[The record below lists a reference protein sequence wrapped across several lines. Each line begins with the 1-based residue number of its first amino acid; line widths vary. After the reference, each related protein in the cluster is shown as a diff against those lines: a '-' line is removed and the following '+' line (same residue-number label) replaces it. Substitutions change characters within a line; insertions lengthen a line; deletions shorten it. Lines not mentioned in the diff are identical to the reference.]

1 MLSLKRFQ
9 LSLLA
14 LLLIIQVA
22 IPGVGSSVYAA
33 DDNFITFK
41 YDSFIDDGRLKTNG
55 VTSYNNG
62 RLRLTPAA
70 EQKWGTAFNME
81 RVSLKND
88 RSFSSYF
95 TFQIT
100 NGGGYDVGWAD
111 GIVFTVQTFS
121 NAAGAAGG
129 GMGYQGIQQSVG
141 IEFDTWNNG
150 TGLGDPSSNH
160 IGINYNGVLGGS
172 NVQSLSTSTL
182 DMKSGTIH
190 AWVDYDGLNKKIEVR
205 VNKNSDTR
213 PTAANL
219 TQTNVNLTSILN
231 SNDVYVGFTAATG
244 GAYQNHDITKWYFT
258 NDFAPIDVRNNTY
271 VQAPTRYTIAK
282 TEQEDG
288 RWKLDITAVGGTRQN
303 DIPITVTATNDAI
316 VEPSSVVTDAD
327 GKAVVYISSS
337 GTSGP
342 STVKAEGPSG
352 IFTTTEVTLV
362 GKSTA
367 PLAQDIVAN
376 ATDQQLTLS
385 KVPAGAVI
393 SIYRSESDSEPLQ
406 ITSVTGG
413 TVELIA
419 EDLSF
424 SLSSEENIYI
434 TYQTGIRLESDKT
447 AIRPK
452 VRSEALAVGRIV
464 SNGTKDTVYV
474 ADVPSGATVRIYDP
488 ASGELIGEAAAAAE
502 PNPLAVTIA
511 DGLLDLQQVEATIQN
526 HDEIESH
533 RTSATTRLE
542 TSDQPV
548 HVTANS
554 STNII
559 TVEDVPSGAKVIVY
573 DKDGDE
579 IASIYNRTANTRD
592 MVIDMFP
599 PGIELGDHYEVSIIE
614 VKKYE
619 SDKVG
624 VDGKVPSQSLAADQ
638 LAANATT
645 DTVTAAD
652 IAPGTIVR
660 VYDVNGVLLGQA
672 VNEGGTA
679 GDVVVAIDT
688 NLANKQQLFVTQ
700 QVAGELESAKMG
712 VIAHF
717 DQSAAPI
724 YVAANATDDTVTVTN
739 VPAGATVTVYDEDD
753 EVIGTATNN
762 GAAAGTVI
770 VEIENGLNDK
780 TNVKVTITEPNKSES
795 EPTTAVVLVQ
805 SEWPNDTSIVAKG
818 TEGTVTV
825 SDVPAEATIIVY
837 DKDGKELGRL
847 KQGETADSL
856 TLENLE
862 GMGEEIYVSILI
874 DGQLESATQQADVDY
889 TQSDKLLE
897 TAISANATNDTVTVT
912 NVPAGAVIKVYD
924 EDGKQIGTA
933 VNEEDEAGPVVV
945 TIPSPDGLTDN
956 QKVDV
961 TIKERN
967 KTESGKTNVTA
978 GTEKSEKP
986 PVSSITANATDNKVT
1001 VTNVPPGATVTVYDE
1016 VGEIG
1021 TATNNGE
1028 TAGTVIVTIG
1038 GGLNDG
1044 TIVKV
1049 TITEPNKSESEETEA
1064 TTQTKSVWPNDS
1076 SIVADGTKGM
1086 VTVANVPAGATIIV
1100 YDKDG
1105 KELGRLKQGETAGQ
1119 LTLEN
1124 LQGMG
1129 DQIQV
1134 GIVIEGQLESVPQQA
1149 NVVYTQ
1155 SEKLLETAI
1164 TANATNDTV
1173 TVTNVPAG
1181 AVIRVYDEN
1190 GELIG
1195 TAVNEED
1202 EAGSVV
1208 VTIPLPGGLTDGQA
1222 VDVTITEPNK
1232 TESEKTGASAITEE
1246 SEEPQASSI
1255 TANATDNT
1263 VTVTNVPPGA
1273 TVTVYD
1279 EEGEI
1284 GTATNNGNTAGT
1296 VTVTI
1301 SGEYDETESVYVTI
1315 TEPNKLESEKV
1326 KAEMQIEA
1334 VWPSESS
1341 IETDGTEGTV
1351 TVTKVPAGATIIVY
1365 DNDGNELGRLTQGG
1379 TSGQLK
1385 LDNLQGMGEE
1395 IQVSIVIDGYLES
1408 APQQAEVGYLPS
1420 VALDKLAITANAT
1433 NDTVTVTNVPA
1444 GAVIKVYA
1452 ANGDP
1457 IGTATNEEDEAGSV
1471 VVTIP
1476 SPGLS
1481 DSQAVDV
1488 TIKERNRAES
1498 EKTPA
1503 KAVTDQSEEPTAS
1516 SITANATDNTV
1527 TVKNVPPGA
1536 TVTVT
1541 VYDEDGEII
1550 ETATNNGETAGTVI
1564 VTIERGFGEA
1574 EVVHVKITEPNKLE
1588 SPAVEVDILVMSD
1601 PLTVDRVTTNATKD
1615 TVQVASVP
1623 AGATIYIYNAGNQ
1636 LIGTITNDGLDSAD
1650 LTITIPAP
1658 GIAGGDTVK
1667 VSVKEKGKLESSTVS
1682 VIAGLEQTA
1691 PLSEVQV
1698 IVNASTDV
1706 ITIKDVAPGAT
1717 VRVYDSTG
1725 KLLISRKNTT
1735 SGSTNLVIA
1744 MNPGFDAGV
1753 QYLISVT
1760 EPNKLESEKKSFT
1773 ARDQSSRPTN
1783 DQIESISIGQDTIVV
1798 KDVPNGATVVVYD
1811 AEGKEAGRATNT
1823 SGSNGEVTVK
1833 GPITTNE
1840 LQITIIEPG
1849 KLESDKL
1856 IVDLLLTT
1864 EEQIN
1869 NALRRLS
1876 VEYQGQDTWESV
1888 TNNVFVLTVG
1898 AHDTQVQWQSAK
1910 PGVIAINSP
1919 LNNRIEATVARQA
1932 NDVSVIL
1939 TAEISK
1945 NGITKSRTFLLI
1957 VKSESL
1963 DKISESVGRQVDIKG
1978 GEEQEQEQQV
1988 DVNRITMSDGSK
2000 IDKAIF
2006 DAASAGTFTG
2016 NSLTADNPAIIYVNE
2031 DTDPADEYAI
2041 EIPQQSMSL
2050 LAGHGNSLEIQTD
2063 FAHLSMGNDMLAQMN
2078 ESFLD
2083 LFFRIVPVKNADKQK
2098 AINNAIPNESV
2109 VRTAAGGRQVEVLG
2123 SSLEIETNYSN
2134 YNTKLFIPFAKNGIV
2149 VPTGN
2154 ATSFLDSLRIFI
2166 EHSDGEKVVQ
2176 QGTVVY
2182 KDGEPVGLEIEI
2194 NKFSTFTIIQLKSS
2208 PVIIFPV
2215 NPVDEEEE
2223 AEEETPETA
2232 HHSSYMNGY
2241 KDGTFRPNA
2250 SVKRSEMAAIL
2261 FRVNELEVEASF
2273 KQLYPDVN
2281 AGHWASS
2288 NIERLNEL
2296 GWMIGDTLG
2305 NFRPES
2311 GITRAEM
2318 AMILA
2323 RWLELEL
2330 PSEPQSGFD
2339 DVGAGHWANQA
2350 ISAVSNAGYM
2360 IGYEEGDFKPN
2371 RYLTRAEAVTI
2382 INRVLNRGPL
2392 NHVPAPS
2399 WKDVDHEH
2407 WAYGAI
2413 EEASRN
2419 HFYTKLEGESGEQ
2432 YKDSK

>member
-1 MLSLKRFQ
+1 
-9 LSLLA
+9 
-14 LLLIIQVA
+14 
-22 IPGVGSSVYAA
+22 
-33 DDNFITFK
+33 
-41 YDSFIDDGRLKTNG
+41 
-55 VTSYNNG
+55 
-62 RLRLTPAA
+62 
-70 EQKWGTAFNME
+70 ME
-81 RVSLKND
+81 RVSLKNN

-95 TFQIT
+95 TFELS
-100 NGGGYDVGWAD
+100 GGGGVSPGWAD

-231 SNDVYVGFTAATG
+231 SSDVYVGFTAATG

-303 DIPITVTATNDAI
+303 EIPITVTATNDAI

-452 VRSEALAVGRIV
+452 VRSGALAVGRIV

-474 ADVPSGATVRIYDP
+474 ADVPAGATVRIYDP
-488 ASGELIGEAAAAAE
+488 ASGELIGEAAAAAD

-554 STNII
+554 ATNII

-660 VYDVNGVLLGQA
+660 VYDANGVLLGQA

-700 QVAGELESAKMG
+700 QVAGELESAKTS

-795 EPTTAVVLVQ
+795 ELTTAVVLVQ

-847 KQGETADSL
+847 KQGEKAGPL
-856 TLENLE
+856 TLENLQD
-862 GMGEEIYVSILI
+862 MGEEIYVSILI
-874 DGQLESATQQADVDY
+874 DGQLESNKASQLVTYEQSEPLTADQVSANVTNNTVEVTNLAPGTTIIIYDDQPKVIGTATNTGNASGTVIVELSIDLADGDSVFVSKKDSDKSASEPIAVIAAY
-889 TQSDKLLE
+889 TQSAKPV
-897 TAISANATNDTVTVT
+897 TVVANASTDT
-912 NVPAGAVIKVYD
+912 
-924 EDGKQIGTA
+924 
-933 VNEEDEAGPVVV
+933 
-945 TIPSPDGLTDN
+945 
-956 QKVDV
+956 
-961 TIKERN
+961 
-967 KTESGKTNVTA
+967 
-978 GTEKSEKP
+978 
-986 PVSSITANATDNKVT
+986 VT
-1001 VTNVPPGATVTVYDE
+1001 VTNVPPGATVTVYDDK
-1016 VGEIG
+1016 GDEIG
-1021 TATNNGE
+1021 KATNNGE

-1049 TITEPNKSESEETEA
+1049 TITEPNMSESEETEA
-1064 TTQTKSVWPNDS
+1064 ATQTKSVWPNDS
-1076 SIVADGTKGM
+1076 SIVADGTEGT
-1086 VTVANVPAGATIIV
+1086 VTVSDVPAEATIIV

-1105 KELGRLKQGETAGQ
+1105 KELGRLKQGETAGP

-1134 GIVIEGQLESVPQQA
+1134 SIVIAGQLESAPQQA

-1155 SEKLLETAI
+1155 SAALLDSAI

-1181 AVIRVYDEN
+1181 AVIKVYDED

-1195 TAVNEED
+1195 TAANEED

-1222 VDVTITEPNK
+1222 VDVTITEPDK
-1232 TESEKTGASAITEE
+1232 TESEKTNVTSTTDQSVPPLLE
-1246 SEEPQASSI
+1246 SSI

-1284 GTATNNGNTAGT
+1284 GTATNNGNTAGP

-1301 SGEYDETESVYVTI
+1301 SGEYDESDSVYVTI

-1341 IETDGTEGTV
+1341 IEADGMEGTV
-1351 TVTKVPAGATIIVY
+1351 TVTKVPSGATIIVY
-1365 DNDGNELGRLTQGG
+1365 DKDGKELGRLTQGETAG
-1379 TSGQLK
+1379 PLTLE
-1385 LDNLQGMGEE
+1385 NLEGLGDK

-1408 APQQAEVGYLPS
+1408 SPQQAVVDYLPS
-1420 VALDKLAITANAT
+1420 VALDGPAITANAT
-1433 NDTVTVTNVPA
+1433 DDTVTVTNVPA

-1457 IGTATNEEDEAGSV
+1457 IGTAMNEEDEAGPV

-1476 SPGLS
+1476 LPGGLS
-1481 DSQAVDV
+1481 DKQKVDV
-1488 TIKERNRAES
+1488 TITERNRGESPKTTVEAAAKQSAE
-1498 EKTPA
+1498 PVYVA
-1503 KAVTDQSEEPTAS
+1503 
-1516 SITANATDNTV
+1516 ANATNNTV
-1527 TVKNVPPGA
+1527 TVTNVPPGA
-1536 TVTVT
+1536 TVTV
-1541 VYDEDGEII
+1541 YDDKGEIG
-1550 ETATNNGETAGTVI
+1550 TATNNSDTAGTVT
-1564 VTIERGFGEA
+1564 VTIIDGFGEA
-1574 EVVHVKITEPNKLE
+1574 EVVHVTITEPNKLE
-1588 SPAVEVDILVMSD
+1588 SLAVQVDILVMSD
-1601 PLTVDRVTTNATKD
+1601 PLTVDRITTNATKD

-1636 LIGTITNDGLDSAD
+1636 LIGTITNDSLDSAD
-1650 LTITIPAP
+1650 LTIAILAP

-1667 VSVKEKGKLESSTVS
+1667 VSVKEKDKLESSTVS
-1682 VIAGLEQTA
+1682 VIAGLEQTTA
-1691 PLSEVQV
+1691 LGEEQA
-1698 IVNASTDV
+1698 IVNASKDV
-1706 ITIKDVAPGAT
+1706 ITVKDVAPGAT

-1760 EPNKLESEKKSFT
+1760 EPNKLESEKNSFI

-1783 DQIESISIGQDTIVV
+1783 EQIESISVQQDTIVV

-1833 GPITTNE
+1833 GPIKTNE
-1840 LQITIIEPG
+1840 LQITIIESG

-1910 PGVIAINSP
+1910 PNVIAINSP

-1945 NGITKSRTFLLI
+1945 NGMTKSRTFLLI

-1978 GEEQEQEQQV
+1978 GEQQEQEQQV

-2006 DAASAGTFTG
+2006 DAASAGTFAG
-2016 NSLTADNPAIIYVNE
+2016 NPLTADNPAVIYVNE

-2050 LAGHGNSLEIQTD
+2050 LADHGNSLEIQTD

-2098 AINNAIPNESV
+2098 AINDAIPNESV

-2154 ATSFLDSLRIFI
+2154 AASFLDSLRIYI

-2182 KDGEPVGLEIEI
+2182 KDGVPVGLEIEI
-2194 NKFSTFTIIQLKSS
+2194 NKFSTFTIIQLKSA

-2223 AEEETPETA
+2223 AEEETPESA
-2232 HHSSYMNGY
+2232 HHSAYMKGY
-2241 KDGTFRPNA
+2241 TDGTFRPNA
-2250 SVKRSEMAAIL
+2250 SVKRSEMASIL
-2261 FRVNELEVEASF
+2261 FRVNELEAEASF

-2281 AGHWASS
+2281 AGHWASL
-2288 NIERLNEL
+2288 NIERLNGL

-2392 NHVPAPS
+2392 THVPAPS
-2399 WKDVDHEH
+2399 WKDVDHKH

>member
-41 YDSFIDDGRLKTNG
+41 YDSFSDDGRLKTNG

-95 TFQIT
+95 TFELS
-100 NGGGYDVGWAD
+100 GGGGVSPGWAD

-172 NVQSLSTSTL
+172 NVQALSTSTL

-231 SNDVYVGFTAATG
+231 SSDVYVGFTAATG

-258 NDFAPIDVRNNTY
+258 NDFAPIDVRNNSY

-393 SIYRSESDSEPLQ
+393 SIYRSESDSDPLQ
-406 ITSVTGG
+406 FTSETGG
-413 TVELIA
+413 TVELTA

-452 VRSEALAVGRIV
+452 VRSGALAVGRIV

-474 ADVPSGATVRIYDP
+474 ADVPAGATVRIYDP

-847 KQGETADSL
+847 KQGEKAGPL
-856 TLENLE
+856 TLENLQD
-862 GMGEEIYVSILI
+862 MGEEIYVSILI
-874 DGQLESATQQADVDY
+874 DGQLESDKASQLVTY
-889 TQSDKLLE
+889 EQSEPL
-897 TAISANATNDTVTVT
+897 TAGQVSANATNNTVEVT
-912 NVPAGAVIKVYD
+912 DVAPGTTIIVYD
-924 EDGKQIGTA
+924 DQPKVIGTA
-933 VNEEDEAGPVVV
+933 TNTGNASGTVIVELSIDLADGDSVFVSKKDSDKSASETIEVIAAYMQSAKPVTVV
-945 TIPSPDGLTDN
+945 
-956 QKVDV
+956 
-961 TIKERN
+961 
-967 KTESGKTNVTA
+967 
-978 GTEKSEKP
+978 
-986 PVSSITANATDNKVT
+986 ANASTDTVT

-1028 TAGTVIVTIG
+1028 TAGTVIVMIG

-1064 TTQTKSVWPNDS
+1064 ATQTKSVWPNDS
-1076 SIVADGTKGM
+1076 SIEADGTKGK
-1086 VTVANVPAGATIIV
+1086 VTVEHVPAGAMIIV

-1105 KELGRLKQGETAGQ
+1105 KELGRLKQGETAGP

-1134 GIVIEGQLESVPQQA
+1134 SIVIAGQLESAPQQA
-1149 NVVYTQ
+1149 NVVYKQ
-1155 SEKLLETAI
+1155 SAALLETAI

-1181 AVIRVYDEN
+1181 AVIKVYDED

-1195 TAVNEED
+1195 TAANEED

-1208 VTIPLPGGLTDGQA
+1208 VTITSAGGLTDGQA
-1222 VDVTITEPNK
+1222 VDVTITERNK
-1232 TESEKTGASAITEE
+1232 TESGKTNANATAKQSD
-1246 SEEPQASSI
+1246 PLHVSSI

-1279 EEGEI
+1279 EEGEVI
-1284 GTATNNGNTAGT
+1284 GTETNDGETAGP

-1301 SGEYDETESVYVTI
+1301 TGEYDESDSVYVTI

-1341 IETDGTEGTV
+1341 IEADGTEGTV
-1351 TVTKVPAGATIIVY
+1351 TVTKVPSGATIIVY

-1636 LIGTITNDGLDSAD
+1636 LIGMITNESLDSAD
-1650 LTITIPAP
+1650 LAITIPAP

-1667 VSVKEKGKLESSTVS
+1667 VSVKEKDKLESSTVS
-1682 VIAGLEQTA
+1682 VIAGLEQTTA
-1691 PLSEVQV
+1691 LGEEQA
-1698 IVNASTDV
+1698 IVNASKDV
-1706 ITIKDVAPGAT
+1706 ITVKNVAPGAT
-1717 VRVYDSTG
+1717 VESY
-1725 KLLISRKNTT
+1725 TT

-1760 EPNKLESEKKSFT
+1760 EPNKLESEKNSFI

-1783 DQIESISIGQDTIVV
+1783 EQIESISVQQDTIVV

-1811 AEGKEAGRATNT
+1811 SEGKEVGNATNT
-1823 SGSNGEVTVK
+1823 SGSTGEVTVK
-1833 GPITTNE
+1833 GPIKTNE
-1840 LQITIIEPG
+1840 LQITIIESG

-1888 TNNVFVLTVG
+1888 TKNVFVLTVG
-1898 AHDTQVQWQSAK
+1898 AHDTLVQWQSAK

-1963 DKISESVGRQVDIKG
+1963 DKSSESVGRQVDIKG

-2016 NSLTADNPAIIYVNE
+2016 NPLTADNPAIIYVNE

-2063 FAHLSMGNDMLAQMN
+2063 FAHLSMANDMLAQMN

-2083 LFFRIVPVKNADKQK
+2083 LFFRIVPVENADKQK

-2154 ATSFLDSLRIFI
+2154 AASFLDSLRIFI

-2194 NKFSTFTIIQLKSS
+2194 NKFSTFTIIQLKSF

-2215 NPVDEEEE
+2215 DPVDEEEE
-2223 AEEETPETA
+2223 AEEETPESA
-2232 HHSSYMNGY
+2232 HHTAYMNGY
-2241 KDGTFRPNA
+2241 TDGTFRPNA
-2250 SVKRSEMAAIL
+2250 SVKRSEMASIL

-2281 AGHWASS
+2281 AGHWASL
-2288 NIERLNEL
+2288 NIERLNGL

-2392 NHVPAPS
+2392 THVPVPS
-2399 WKDVDHEH
+2399 WKDVDHKH

>member
-33 DDNFITFK
+33 ADNFITFK
-41 YDSFIDDGRLKTNG
+41 YDSFSDDGRLKTNG
-55 VTSYNNG
+55 VTSYYNG

-150 TGLGDPSSNH
+150 TGGDTNSNH
-160 IGINYNGVLGGS
+160 IGINFNGVLGGAIP
-172 NVQSLSTSTL
+172 VKELSTSTL
-182 DMKSGTIH
+182 NMKSGTIH
-190 AWVDYDGLNKKIEVR
+190 AWVDYDGINKKIEIR
-205 VNKNSDTR
+205 VNKDSDTR
-213 PTAANL
+213 PTEATLAQN
-219 TQTNVNLTSILN
+219 NVNLTSIL
-231 SNDVYVGFTAATG
+231 SSSDVYVGFTAATG

-288 RWKLDITAVGGTRQN
+288 RWKLDITAVGGTRQS

-316 VEPSSVVTDAD
+316 VEPSSVVTDAN

-352 IFTTTEVTLV
+352 IFTTADVTLV

-367 PLAQDIVAN
+367 PLAQDIIAN
-376 ATDQQLTLS
+376 ATDQQLTLN

-406 ITSVTGG
+406 ITSETGG
-413 TVELIA
+413 TVELTA
-419 EDLSF
+419 KDLSF

-452 VRSEALAVGRIV
+452 VRSGALAVGQIV

-474 ADVPSGATVRIYDP
+474 ADVPAGATVRIYDP
-488 ASGELIGEAAAAAE
+488 VSGELIGEAAAAAD
-502 PNPLAVTIA
+502 PNPLALTIA

-526 HDEIESH
+526 HNEIESH

-554 STNII
+554 ATNII

-592 MVIDMFP
+592 MVFDMFP

-660 VYDVNGVLLGQA
+660 VYDANGVVLGQA
-672 VNEGGTA
+672 VNEGSTA
-679 GDVVVAIDT
+679 GDVVVDIAEDVADDQ
-688 NLANKQQLFVTQ
+688 LLFVTQ
-700 QVAGELESAKMG
+700 QAAGELESAKTS

-753 EVIGTATNN
+753 EVIGTGTNN

-795 EPTTAVVLVQ
+795 EPTTVAVLAQ
-805 SEWPNDTSIVAKG
+805 SEWPNDSSIVANG

-856 TLENLE
+856 TLENLQ

-874 DGQLESATQQADVDY
+874 DGQLESDKAPQLVTY
-889 TQSDKLLE
+889 EQSEPL
-897 TAISANATNDTVTVT
+897 TAGQVSANATNNTVEVT
-912 NVPAGAVIKVYD
+912 DVAPGTTIIVYD
-924 EDGKQIGTA
+924 DQPKVIGTA
-933 VNEEDEAGPVVV
+933 TNTGNAFGTVIVELSIDLADGDSVFVSKKDSNKSASVPIEVFAAYTQSAEPVTVV
-945 TIPSPDGLTDN
+945 
-956 QKVDV
+956 
-961 TIKERN
+961 
-967 KTESGKTNVTA
+967 
-978 GTEKSEKP
+978 
-986 PVSSITANATDNKVT
+986 ANASTDTVT
-1001 VTNVPPGATVTVYDE
+1001 VTNVPPGATVTVYDDK
-1016 VGEIG
+1016 GDEIG
-1021 TATNNGE
+1021 KATNNGE

-1038 GGLNDG
+1038 GGLNEE
-1044 TIVKV
+1044 TFVKV
-1049 TITEPNKSESEETEA
+1049 TITEPNKSESKKTEA
-1064 TTQTKSVWPNDS
+1064 ATQTKSVWPNDS
-1076 SIVADGTKGM
+1076 SIEADGTKGK
-1086 VTVANVPAGATIIV
+1086 VTVEHVPAGATIIV

-1134 GIVIEGQLESVPQQA
+1134 GIVIEGQLESAPKQA

-1155 SEKLLETAI
+1155 SAALDESAI
-1164 TANATNDTV
+1164 SVNATNDTV

-1181 AVIRVYDEN
+1181 AVIKVYDED

-1195 TAVNEED
+1195 TAANEED

-1208 VTIPLPGGLTDGQA
+1208 VTITSAGGLTDGQA

-1232 TESEKTGASAITEE
+1232 TESEKTGATATTDQSYPPLLE
-1246 SEEPQASSI
+1246 SSI

-1284 GTATNNGNTAGT
+1284 GTATNNGNTAGP
-1296 VTVTI
+1296 VIVTI
-1301 SGEYDETESVYVTI
+1301 TGEYDESDSVYVTI

-1341 IETDGTEGTV
+1341 IEADGTEGTV
-1351 TVTKVPAGATIIVY
+1351 TVTKVPSGATIIVY
-1365 DNDGNELGRLTQGG
+1365 DKDGKELGRLTQGETAG
-1379 TSGQLK
+1379 PLK
-1385 LDNLQGMGEE
+1385 LENLEGLADK

-1408 APQQAEVGYLPS
+1408 DKAPQS
-1420 VALDKLAITANAT
+1420 VTYEQSEPLTAGQVSANAT
-1433 NDTVTVTNVPA
+1433 NNTVEVTDVAP
-1444 GAVIKVYA
+1444 GRTIIVYDDDDQLKV
-1452 ANGDP
+1452 
-1457 IGTATNEEDEAGSV
+1457 IGTATNTGNASGTVIVELSIDLADGDSV
-1471 VVTIP
+1471 FVSKKDSNKAASEPIEVIAVYTQSAKPVTVV
-1476 SPGLS
+1476 
-1481 DSQAVDV
+1481 
-1488 TIKERNRAES
+1488 
-1498 EKTPA
+1498 
-1503 KAVTDQSEEPTAS
+1503 
-1516 SITANATDNTV
+1516 ANASTDTV
-1527 TVKNVPPGA
+1527 TVEGVPAGA
-1536 TVTVT
+1536 TVTV
-1541 VYDEDGEII
+1541 YDDKGDEIG
-1550 ETATNNGETAGTVI
+1550 TATNNGETAGTVT
-1564 VTIERGFGEA
+1564 VTIIDGFGALEK
-1574 EVVHVKITEPNKLE
+1574 VDVKITEPNKLE
-1588 SPAVEVDILVMSD
+1588 SLAVQVDILVMSD
-1601 PLTVDRVTTNATKD
+1601 PLTVERITTNATKD

-1636 LIGTITNDGLDSAD
+1636 LIGTITNNGLETAD
-1650 LTITIPAP
+1650 LTIAIPAP

-1691 PLSEVQV
+1691 ALGEEQA
-1698 IVNASTDV
+1698 IVNATKDV
-1706 ITIKDVAPGAT
+1706 ITVKHVAPGAT

-1753 QYLISVT
+1753 QYLISVS

-1783 DQIESISIGQDTIVV
+1783 DQIESISVQQDTIVV

-1811 AEGKEAGRATNT
+1811 AEGKEVGNATNT
-1823 SGSNGEVTVK
+1823 SGSTGEVTVK
-1833 GPITTNE
+1833 GPIKTNE
-1840 LQITIIEPG
+1840 LQITIIESG

-1856 IVDLLLTT
+1856 IVDLQLTT

-1910 PGVIAINSP
+1910 SGVIAINSP

-1945 NGITKSRTFLLI
+1945 NGMTKSRTFLLI

-1978 GEEQEQEQQV
+1978 GEQQEQEQQV

-2006 DAASAGTFTG
+2006 DAASAGTFAG
-2016 NSLTADNPAIIYVNE
+2016 NPLTADNPAIIYVNE

-2050 LAGHGNSLEIQTD
+2050 LADHGNSLEIQTD
-2063 FAHLSMGNDMLAQMN
+2063 FARLSMGNDMLAQMN
-2078 ESFLD
+2078 KSFLD

-2098 AINNAIPNESV
+2098 AINDAIPNESV

-2154 ATSFLDSLRIFI
+2154 AASFLDSLRIYI

-2182 KDGEPVGLEIEI
+2182 KDGVPVGLEIEI
-2194 NKFSTFTIIQLKSS
+2194 NKFSTFTIIQLKSA

-2223 AEEETPETA
+2223 AEEETPESA
-2232 HHSSYMNGY
+2232 HHSAYMKGY
-2241 KDGTFRPNA
+2241 TDGTFRPNA
-2250 SVKRSEMAAIL
+2250 SVKRSEMASIL
-2261 FRVNELEVEASF
+2261 FRVNELEAEASF

-2281 AGHWASS
+2281 EGHWASP
-2288 NIERLNEL
+2288 NIERLNGL

-2350 ISAVSNAGYM
+2350 ISAVSSAGYM
-2360 IGYEEGDFKPN
+2360 IGYKEGDFKPN

-2382 INRVLNRGPL
+2382 INRVLDRGPL
-2392 NHVPAPS
+2392 TRVPAPS

>member
-1 MLSLKRFQ
+1 MLSLKKYQ

-41 YDSFIDDGRLKTNG
+41 YDSFSDDGRLKTNG

-231 SNDVYVGFTAATG
+231 SSDVYVGFTAATG

-393 SIYRSESDSEPLQ
+393 SIYRSESDSDPLQ
-406 ITSVTGG
+406 FTSETGG
-413 TVELIA
+413 TEELTA

-452 VRSEALAVGRIV
+452 VRSGALAVGRIV

-474 ADVPSGATVRIYDP
+474 ADVPAGATVRIYDP
-488 ASGELIGEAAAAAE
+488 ASGELIGEAAAAANL
-502 PNPLAVTIA
+502 NPLAVTIA

-554 STNII
+554 ATNII

-660 VYDVNGVLLGQA
+660 VYDANGVLLGQA

-700 QVAGELESAKMG
+700 QVAGELESAKTG

-739 VPAGATVTVYDEDD
+739 VPAGAAVTVYDEDD

-762 GAAAGTVI
+762 GVAAGTVI

-874 DGQLESATQQADVDY
+874 DGQLESDKASQLVTY
-889 TQSDKLLE
+889 EQSEPL
-897 TAISANATNDTVTVT
+897 TAGQVSANATNNTVEVT
-912 NVPAGAVIKVYD
+912 DVAPGTTIIVYD
-924 EDGKQIGTA
+924 DQPKVIGTA
-933 VNEEDEAGPVVV
+933 TNTGNASGTVIVELSIDLADGDSVFVSKKDSDKSASETIEVIAAYMQSAKPVTVV
-945 TIPSPDGLTDN
+945 
-956 QKVDV
+956 
-961 TIKERN
+961 
-967 KTESGKTNVTA
+967 
-978 GTEKSEKP
+978 
-986 PVSSITANATDNKVT
+986 ANASTDTVT

-1028 TAGTVIVTIG
+1028 TAGTVIVMIG

-1064 TTQTKSVWPNDS
+1064 ATQTKSVWPNDS
-1076 SIVADGTKGM
+1076 SIEADGTKGK
-1086 VTVANVPAGATIIV
+1086 VTVEHVPAGAMIIV

-1105 KELGRLKQGETAGQ
+1105 KELGRLKQGETAGP

-1134 GIVIEGQLESVPQQA
+1134 SIVIAGQLESAPQQA
-1149 NVVYTQ
+1149 NVVYKQ
-1155 SEKLLETAI
+1155 SAALLETAI

-1173 TVTNVPAG
+1173 TVTNVPSG
-1181 AVIRVYDEN
+1181 AVIKVYAVN
-1190 GELIG
+1190 GGLIG
-1195 TAVNEED
+1195 TATNEED

-1284 GTATNNGNTAGT
+1284 GTATNNGNTAGP

-1301 SGEYDETESVYVTI
+1301 SGEYDESDSVYVTI

-1341 IETDGTEGTV
+1341 IEADGTKGTV
-1351 TVTKVPAGATIIVY
+1351 TVENVPAGATIIVY
-1365 DNDGNELGRLTQGG
+1365 DKDGKELGRLTQGETAG
-1379 TSGQLK
+1379 PLK
-1385 LDNLQGMGEE
+1385 LENLEGLGDK

-1408 APQQAEVGYLPS
+1408 
-1420 VALDKLAITANAT
+1420 DKASQTVTYKQSEPLTPGQVSANAT
-1433 NDTVTVTNVPA
+1433 NNTVEVKDVAPGTTIIVYDDQP
-1444 GAVIKVYA
+1444 KV
-1452 ANGDP
+1452 
-1457 IGTATNEEDEAGSV
+1457 IGTATNTGNASGTVIVELSIDLADGDSV
-1471 VVTIP
+1471 FVSKKESDKSASEPIEVIAMYTQSAKPVTVV
-1476 SPGLS
+1476 
-1481 DSQAVDV
+1481 
-1488 TIKERNRAES
+1488 
-1498 EKTPA
+1498 
-1503 KAVTDQSEEPTAS
+1503 
-1516 SITANATDNTV
+1516 ANASTDTV
-1527 TVKNVPPGA
+1527 TVEGVPAGA
-1536 TVTVT
+1536 TVTV
-1541 VYDEDGEII
+1541 YDDKGDEIG
-1550 ETATNNGETAGTVI
+1550 TATNNGDTAGTVT
-1564 VTIERGFGEA
+1564 VTIIDGFGALEK
-1574 EVVHVKITEPNKLE
+1574 VDVKITEPNKLE
-1588 SPAVEVDILVMSD
+1588 SPAVQVDILVMSD
-1601 PLTVDRVTTNATKD
+1601 SLTVERITTNATTD

-1623 AGATIYIYNAGNQ
+1623 ADATIYIYNAGNQ

-1658 GIAGGDTVK
+1658 GLAGGDTVK
-1667 VSVKEKGKLESSTVS
+1667 VSVKEKGKLESNTVS

-1691 PLSEVQV
+1691 SLNEVQV

-1783 DQIESISIGQDTIVV
+1783 DQIESISIQQDTIVV

-2016 NSLTADNPAIIYVNE
+2016 NPLTADNPAIIYVNE